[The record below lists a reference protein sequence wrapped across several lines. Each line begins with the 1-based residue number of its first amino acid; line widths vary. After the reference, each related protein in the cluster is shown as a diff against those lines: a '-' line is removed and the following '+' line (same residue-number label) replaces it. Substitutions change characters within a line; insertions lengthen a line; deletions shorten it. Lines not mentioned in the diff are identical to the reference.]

1 MSVEPPDEFHK
12 ELIDVFVQEAQEW
25 LQQIHVALDEL
36 QQAPPP
42 DHHVKLVQMIKAG
55 LTNMQGAAA
64 TIGLCEVERASS
76 AALPFVEAVQEPSDT
91 ISAREFIA
99 LCKHL
104 GAIHTALTGATGVTF
119 DAELAVDHTP
129 DQAVTVPASELL
141 AALHRFENQRSPSGG
156 FSRNLLHTVIAQIEG
171 LKNSGIEQC
180 NVTSL
185 REFLE
190 RWSEGEE
197 RFLDTVKA
205 QIPCISDEL
214 ARLQREADNPGPL
227 SQQLGAIVEQAA
239 QLWSAAQQVNAPQ
252 TMTFFMGLHSFLT
265 MVMQQRVVVA
275 AQKYAAI
282 QARLAECVQTL
293 QAWVDA
299 GRAERSAIG
308 GILPN

>member
-1 MSVEPPDEFHK
+1 MSVEPPDEFQK
-12 ELIDVFVQEAQEW
+12 ELIDVFYREAQEW

-42 DHHVKLVQMIKAG
+42 DHHVKLACQIKAG
-55 LTNMQGAAA
+55 LIKMGGAAA
-64 TIGLCEVERASS
+64 TIGLCEVERASV
-76 AALPFVEAVQEPSDT
+76 AALPFVEAVQHPSDS
-91 ISAREFIA
+91 ISAREFMA

-104 GAIHTALTGATGVTF
+104 GAIHTALTRSTGLTF
-119 DAELAVDHTP
+119 DVEVAVDQGSG
-129 DQAVTVPASELL
+129 QAVTVPASELL
-141 AALHRFENQRSPSGG
+141 VVLHRFEHQRNLSRSC
-156 FSRNLLHTVIAQIEG
+156 SRNLLHTVIAQIEG
-171 LKNSGIEQC
+171 LKNNGIEQC

-197 RFLDTVKA
+197 RFLDAVKA
-205 QIPCISDEL
+205 QIPSISDEL
-214 ARLQREADNPGPL
+214 ARLQHGADNQGPVPP
-227 SQQLGAIVEQAA
+227 QLGAVAEQAA
-239 QLWSAAQQVNAPQ
+239 QLSLAAQQVNATQ

-275 AQKYAAI
+275 APKYATI
-282 QARLAECVQTL
+282 QSRLAECVQTL